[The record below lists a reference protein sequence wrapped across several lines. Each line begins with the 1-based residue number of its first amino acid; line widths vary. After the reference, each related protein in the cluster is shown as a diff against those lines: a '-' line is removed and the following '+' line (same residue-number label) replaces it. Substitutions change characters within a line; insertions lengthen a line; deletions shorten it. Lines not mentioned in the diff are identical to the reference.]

1 MPRTERSAR
10 NGRAPKDGHQ
20 PRQIRQD
27 TECPVVALGWMF
39 ALRNSDVRA
48 KGSPADV
55 PDNRPLS
62 GAFASWIGQA
72 GDPAPARDLF
82 AALLPVRERVFG
94 PAHLDSQAVQ
104 DELAI
109 WTGKADSGHS
119 TA

>member
-1 MPRTERSAR
+1 MADSFRRDHRRT
-10 NGRAPKDGHQ
+10 
-20 PRQIRQD
+20 
-27 TECPVVALGWMF
+27 
-39 ALRNSDVRA
+39 
-48 KGSPADV
+48 PAVV

-72 GDPAPARDLF
+72 GDPAPAWDLF